1 MIAEKFEDNLPQ
13 ILAAAGYSTK
23 IALQKINDASIDKI
37 ETFVQENVAKFKD
50 IIKDTRYEGTTP
62 FRFLPGHRDIIVA
75 LPKIILEAET
85 KKSRK
90 NKDTTSIKIIHTS
103 IDQNKLNVIKKK
115 INR

>member
-1 MIAEKFEDNLPQ
+1 M
-13 ILAAAGYSTK
+13 
-23 IALQKINDASIDKI
+23 
-37 ETFVQENVAKFKD
+37 AKFKD